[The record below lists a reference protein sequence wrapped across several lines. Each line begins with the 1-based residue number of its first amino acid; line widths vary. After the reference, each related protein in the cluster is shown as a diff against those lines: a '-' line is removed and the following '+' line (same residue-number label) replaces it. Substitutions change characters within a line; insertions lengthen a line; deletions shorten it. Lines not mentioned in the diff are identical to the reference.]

1 MLGQNMFPKQD
12 NASAQAASNKAR
24 FDHLLQLMGD
34 QERRVWRWFKIGRGV
49 QSADEAEGGGPREPG
64 AAEPRL
70 PGGDREAG
78 L

>member
-1 MLGQNMFPKQD
+1 MFPKQEG
-12 NASAQAASNKAR
+12 APAQAASNKAR
-24 FDHLLQLMGD
+24 FDHLLELMED

-49 QSADEAEGGGPREPG
+49 QSADEAEGGGPGEPG

-70 PGGDREAG
+70 PGLDRAAG